1 MKDHNFRP
9 LKTGGAPHGVTLLA
23 LALGFGHAHGQ
34 DNPASSASA
43 ERDKML
49 RIARTGTAPTID
61 GVLDDSPWTLAPV
74 IDDLHQ
80 FDPVDHGEPTEHTEV
95 YVLYDDD
102 NLYIAARMFD
112 SEPDQIRARQM
123 VQGQGM
129 WFDDSFTVLL
139 DPFNNKRTGYSFQV
153 NPVGNRRDGIFETP
167 TEQNQDWE
175 GIWHAEAR
183 INDEGWAAEFSI
195 PFKTLNFDPNNADW
209 GFTVER
215 SIARKQEDI
224 AWVSFNRDVNPGAT
238 GVISGLTGLQ
248 QGVGLDI
255 VPSIVTTQS
264 RDYEAS
270 SSGSRTDPSLD
281 AFYNFTPSLAGVL
294 TLNTDFSATEV
305 DDRQINLTRFSL
317 FFPEKRDFFLQ
328 DVDIFSFGGL
338 ERNGIPFH
346 SRRIGLGDRG
356 QPVDLEVGA
365 KVTGRVGRWNVGVLD
380 IQQEGFND
388 VDDSNLFVGRISANV
403 LEESSVGMILTNGD
417 PRSNRGN
424 SLAGADFR
432 YRNTRLPGD
441 RTLEGE
447 LWFQQSDT
455 EGIDGDE
462 TAWGLRLASP
472 NSEGFRGELAYDVFS
487 EDFNPA
493 LGFVNRSGIERTEF
507 ALGYSYR
514 PASHRWLRSFQTGI
528 NFETFDRISGGLE
541 SSRFFLEVLEVE
553 THTGDEFSLNLA
565 RDREFLLEPFEIED
579 DVVIPRGDYEFDSI
593 GIEVGGADERT
604 IAPELRLDV
613 GDFYNGEI
621 LSASAEVNWRPNEHL
636 FLGFGYEYNDVDLPA
651 GEFVTKLIQVEA
663 NYAFDVRWSWV
674 NQIQYDNESDSVGI
688 NSRLR
693 WNPRAGRDLYIVL
706 NHGFDAEGAFSRLRS
721 TESSLSVK
729 YTQTF
734 RL

>member
-1 MKDHNFRP
+1 MTDHTPRP
-9 LKTGGAPHGVTLLA
+9 PIPGGALDTVILLV
-23 LALGFGHAHGQ
+23 LASSLGQAHGQ
-34 DNPASSASA
+34 DSSSSSDAT
-43 ERDKML
+43 ERGKML
-49 RIARTGTAPTID
+49 RIARTETAPVID
-61 GVLDDSPWTLAPV
+61 GVLDEPVWAQAPV

-80 FDPVDHGEPTEHTEV
+80 YDPVDHGEPSERTEV

-102 NLYIAARMFD
+102 NLYVAARMFD
-112 SEPDQIRARQM
+112 SDPSQIRARQM
-123 VQGQGM
+123 VQGQAM
-129 WFDDSFTVLL
+129 WFDDSFSILL

-175 GIWHAEAR
+175 GIWHAEAQ
-183 INDEGWAAEFSI
+183 INHESWVAEFSI
-195 PFKTLNFDPNNADW
+195 PFKTLNFDPSNADW

-255 VPSIVTTQS
+255 VPSVVAGQSEDFETGTTDS
-264 RDYEAS
+264 EA
-270 SSGSRTDPSLD
+270 DPSLD
-281 AFYNFTPSLAGVL
+281 VFYNLTPSLTGVL

-346 SRRIGLGDRG
+346 SRRIGLGDNG

-365 KVTGRVGRWNVGVLD
+365 KVTGRVGRWNVGVLG
-380 IQQEGFND
+380 IQQEGFNA
-388 VDDSNLFVGRISANV
+388 VEDSDLFVGRVSANV
-403 LEESSVGMILTNGD
+403 LEESSVGMILTDGD
-417 PRSNRGN
+417 PQSNLDN
-424 SLAGADFR
+424 SLVGADFR

-447 LWFQQSDT
+447 LWFQQSDA
-455 EGIDGDE
+455 EGLDDDDS
-462 TAWGLRLASP
+462 AWGLRIASP
-472 NSEGFRGELAYDVFS
+472 NSEGLRGEFAYDTFS
-487 EDFNPA
+487 ENFNPA
-493 LGFVNRSGIERTEF
+493 LGFVNRSGIERTELQF
-507 ALGYSYR
+507 GYTHR
-514 PASHRWLRSFQTGI
+514 PDSHRWIRSIRTGL
-528 NFETFDRISGGLE
+528 NLQNFDRISGGLE
-541 SSRFFLEVLEVE
+541 SRGIFLELLEVE
-553 THTGDEFSLNLA
+553 TRSGDDFSLALA
-565 RDREFLLEPFEIED
+565 RDREVLLEEFEIAD
-579 DVVIPRGDYEFDSI
+579 GVVIPPGDYEFDSI
-593 GIEVGGADERT
+593 GIEVGGAEERAL
-604 IAPELRLDV
+604 APELELDL

-621 LSASAEVNWRPNEHL
+621 LSVAAGVNWRPNEHL
-636 FLGFGYEYNDVDLPA
+636 FLGLGYEYNDVELP
-651 GEFVTKLIQVEA
+651 GGDFTTRLIQVEA

-674 NQIQYDNESDSVGI
+674 NLIQYDNESDSVGI
-688 NSRLR
+688 NSRLQ

-706 NHGFDAEGAFSRLRS
+706 NHGFDARGAFSGLRS
-721 TESSLSVK
+721 TESQLSVK